1 MTVHFIFAS
10 FISILIDN
18 FWLDHAFQRVFF
30 QPAWMSIIT
39 DFAAVQAWMVTGPA
53 PLFQA
58 YLCNSGPAPSP
69 PSPSRP
75 VPRRLLA
82 ATLPWVGGAA
92 PRQLSPL
99 RGAAS
104 SPARAAP

>member
-39 DFAAVQAWMVTGPA
+39 DFVIFTDLGARCHWGISEIFSWSPMHALALLLFAFLVLYLFSAILGHMYLIILEMGP
-53 PLFQA
+53 
-58 YLCNSGPAPSP
+58 SVIVM
-69 PSPSRP
+69 RK
-75 VPRRLLA
+75 
-82 ATLPWVGGAA
+82 
-92 PRQLSPL
+92 
-99 RGAAS
+99 
-104 SPARAAP
+104 

>member
-39 DFAAVQAWMVTGPA
+39 DFVIFTVLVEATSVAAVKKG
-53 PLFQA
+53 
-58 YLCNSGPAPSP
+58 
-69 PSPSRP
+69 
-75 VPRRLLA
+75 
-82 ATLPWVGGAA
+82 
-92 PRQLSPL
+92 
-99 RGAAS
+99 
-104 SPARAAP
+104 

>member
-39 DFAAVQAWMVTGPA
+39 DFVILTDLGTFLGGGVGWGGVGSPGRGHICGSCEEGMKPAA
-53 PLFQA
+53 
-58 YLCNSGPAPSP
+58 
-69 PSPSRP
+69 
-75 VPRRLLA
+75 LA
-82 ATLPWVGGAA
+82 KAA
-92 PRQLSPL
+92 CHW
-99 RGAAS
+99 
-104 SPARAAP
+104 

>member
-39 DFAAVQAWMVTGPA
+39 DFVIFTDLGTFLGGGVGWGWGVLVEATSVAAVKKG
-53 PLFQA
+53 
-58 YLCNSGPAPSP
+58 
-69 PSPSRP
+69 
-75 VPRRLLA
+75 
-82 ATLPWVGGAA
+82 
-92 PRQLSPL
+92 
-99 RGAAS
+99 
-104 SPARAAP
+104 